1 MIKIEVINK
10 IGVKID
16 EYINNTG
23 ATKTWIAKQLGYKTR
38 QSLDGA
44 INSTNLTIKTI
55 GLFSAFLNCK
65 PEELYEIKVIKE

>member
-1 MIKIEVINK
+1 MIKIKVSNK
-10 IGVKID
+10 IGAKID
-16 EYINNTG
+16 EYIEKTG

-44 INSTNLTIKTI
+44 INSVNPTIETI

-65 PEELYEIKVIKE
+65 PEELYIIKVISI